1 MTKGSTNGGRR
12 VFTCR
17 PPVRIPDPE
26 QVERVWHG

>member
-1 MTKGSTNGGRR
+1 MTEGSITGGRR
-12 VFTCR
+12 VFMRR